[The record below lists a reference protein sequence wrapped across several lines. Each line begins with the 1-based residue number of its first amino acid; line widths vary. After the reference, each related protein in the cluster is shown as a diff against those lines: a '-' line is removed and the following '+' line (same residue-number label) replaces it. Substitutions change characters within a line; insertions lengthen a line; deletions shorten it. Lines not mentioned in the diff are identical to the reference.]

1 MNIRR
6 INRRLKKRFG
16 PAVTATLTDGCIVL
30 SGHLPAWAE
39 TVEACSLAAE
49 KYSTTHVVNEIRCD
63 ENRRCHKGS
72 CQKGGISQQI
82 SKGIDVGS
90 RRKFCDHSH
99 HTACKTV

>member
-1 MNIRR
+1 MDIRR

-49 KYSTTHVVNEIRCD
+49 
-63 ENRRCHKGS
+63 
-72 CQKGGISQQI
+72 
-82 SKGIDVGS
+82 
-90 RRKFCDHSH
+90 
-99 HTACKTV
+99 

>member
-6 INRRLKKRFG
+6 INRRLKKHFG
-16 PAVTATLTDGCIVL
+16 PAVTATLTDDCIVL

-63 ENRRCHKGS
+63 EAGE
-72 CQKGGISQQI
+72 
-82 SKGIDVGS
+82 
-90 RRKFCDHSH
+90 
-99 HTACKTV
+99 

>member
-39 TVEACSLAAE
+39 TVEACSLR
-49 KYSTTHVVNEIRCD
+49 STAHLGESDR
-63 ENRRCHKGS
+63 GLFP
-72 CQKGGISQQI
+72 GG
-82 SKGIDVGS
+82 
-90 RRKFCDHSH
+90 RKIQYHPCGQ
-99 HTACKTV
+99 